1 MEEAVRLYRS
11 AASCFGAV
19 GAHQGGRLVLS
30 LFFKAV
36 LGVQRIFHFD
46 TLTDEGF
53 ALLTGGRRCLSR
65 RTLGVLVC
73 AVSTRAVGKFLQLT
87 QPAVS
92 AAQHLYVSIDEH
104 VVARFTRE
112 FLIPKG
118 FHTIRN
124 KKMRAEKLFFS
135 FDTAGRTLLNLI
147 VTPGNGRLAPVAS
160 KMLAAVRARCR
171 TSCLLRAVLDAGA
184 AQSHRELLEVADH
197 DPYQVL
203 LVRAPRR
210 KAYLDRWKALPEER
224 FTAYDEPGRYK
235 GAPAKRIH
243 VAETTT
249 ALRAAKGAPARQVRT
264 LVVREEKR
272 RGKDRWHALFVFR
285 DNATDALTLTQEF
298 RARQHHEQAY
308 RILLHD
314 AFVDTV
320 PSGYNKKSRNPDRPG
335 FRKNAIALYAWLSGL
350 ALNALTAFSTSLPA
364 RFKWAHPRTLRRWWF
379 NFPAE
384 LYLTDRTL
392 FVVLHPRWFRS
403 WWKQKVEQLNAKK
416 MRIPWMDDRLVLYSL
431 APPRPQSPEPPCAPS
446 TAPSGVWC

>member
-1 MEEAVRLYRS
+1 MQEAVRLYRV
-11 AASCFGAV
+11 AVSCFGRV

-30 LFFKAV
+30 LFFKAL
-36 LGVQRIFHFD
+36 LGIQRIFHFD
-46 TLTDEGF
+46 SLSDVGF

-65 RTLGVLVC
+65 RTLGGLVR

-87 QPAVS
+87 RPVVS
-92 AAQHLYVSIDEH
+92 AAERLHVSIDEH
-104 VVARFTRE
+104 VVARFTRK

-135 FDTAGRTLLNLI
+135 FDIATRTLLDLV

-160 KMLAAVRARCR
+160 KMLGALRACCR
-171 TSCLLRAVLDAGA
+171 DGLLRAVLDAGA

-197 DPYQVL
+197 NHNQVL
-203 LVRAPRR
+203 LVRVPRR
-210 KAYLDRWKALPEER
+210 KAYLDCWKALPEER

-249 ALRAAKGAPARQVRT
+249 AIRAAKGEPVRQVRT
-264 LVVREEKR
+264 LVVREQKR

-285 DNATDALTLTQEF
+285 DNATEALTLIKEY

-320 PSGYNKKSRNPDRPG
+320 PSGYSKQSSNPDRPG
-335 FRKNAIALYAWLSGL
+335 FRKNAVTLYAWLAGL
-350 ALNALTAFSTSLPA
+350 AVNALTDFSASLPV

-379 NFPAE
+379 NFPAD
-384 LYLTDRTL
+384 LYLTDRAL

-403 WWKQKVEQLNAKK
+403 FWEQKVEQLNAKK
-416 MRIPWMDDRLVLYSL
+416 VRIPWMNDRLVLYSL
-431 APPRPQSPEPPCAPS
+431 DAPLPESAEPSSAPS
-446 TAPSGVWC
+446 TASSDVRC

>member
-1 MEEAVRLYRS
+1 MQEAVRLYGV
-11 AASCFGAV
+11 AASCFGSV

-30 LFFKAV
+30 LFFKAL
-36 LGVQRIFHFD
+36 LGIQRIFHFD
-46 TLTDEGF
+46 SLTDVGF

-65 RTLGVLVC
+65 RTLGALVR
-73 AVSTRAVGKFLQLT
+73 AVSTRAVGKFVRLT
-87 QPAVS
+87 QPVVS
-92 AAQHLYVSIDEH
+92 AAQRLCVSIDEH
-104 VVARFTRE
+104 VVARFTRK

-135 FDTAGRTLLNLI
+135 FDTATRTLLDLI

-160 KMLAAVRARCR
+160 KMLGALRARCR
-171 TSCLLRAVLDAGA
+171 NSPLRAVLDAGA
-184 AQSHRELLEVADH
+184 AQNHREMLEVADRT
-197 DPYQVL
+197 PNQVL

-210 KAYLDRWKALPEER
+210 KAYLERWKALPEES
-224 FTAYDEPGRYK
+224 FSAYEEPGRYK

-243 VAETTT
+243 IAETST
-249 ALRAAKGAPARQVRT
+249 ALRAAKGEPVRQVRT

-285 DNATDALTLTQEF
+285 DNATDALTLIQEF

-320 PSGYNKKSRNPDRPG
+320 PSGYSKHSRDPDRPG
-335 FRKNAIALYAWLSGL
+335 FRKNAITLYAWLAGL
-350 ALNALTAFSTSLPA
+350 AVNALTAFSTSLPA

-379 NFPAE
+379 NFPAD
-384 LYLTDRTL
+384 LYLSHRAL
-392 FVVLHPRWFRS
+392 LVVLHPRWFRS
-403 WWKQKVEQLNAKK
+403 WWEQKVEQLNAKK
-416 MRIPWMDDRLVLYSL
+416 IRVPWMDDRLVLYSL
-431 APPRPQSPEPPCAPS
+431 DVPLPDSAEPSSAPS
-446 TAPSGVWC
+446 TAPSDVRC

>member
-1 MEEAVRLYRS
+1 MEEAVRLYRV
-11 AASCFGAV
+11 AASCFGGV

-30 LFFKAV
+30 LFFKAL

-46 TLTDEGF
+46 SLTDVGF
-53 ALLTGGRRCLSR
+53 ALLTGGRSCLSR
-65 RTLGVLVC
+65 RTLGGLVR
-73 AVSTRAVGKFLQLT
+73 AVSTRAVGKFVRLT

-92 AAQHLYVSIDEH
+92 AAQRLYVSIDEH
-104 VVARFTRE
+104 VVARFTRK

-135 FDTAGRTLLNLI
+135 FDTAARTLLDLI

-160 KMLAAVRARCR
+160 KMLGALRARCR

-184 AQSHRELLEVADH
+184 AQSHREMLEVADH
-197 DPYQVL
+197 APNQVL

-210 KAYLDRWKALPEER
+210 KAYLDRWKALPEEL

-243 VAETTT
+243 VAETST
-249 ALRAAKGAPARQVRT
+249 AIRASKGAPARQVRT

-285 DNATDALTLTQEF
+285 DNATDALTLLQEF

-335 FRKNAIALYAWLSGL
+335 FRKNAITLYAWLAGL
-350 ALNALTAFSTSLPA
+350 ALNALTAFSASLPA
-364 RFKWAHPRTLRRWWF
+364 SFKWAHPRTLRRWWF
-379 NFPAE
+379 NFPAD
-384 LYLTDRTL
+384 LYLTDRAL

-416 MRIPWMDDRLVLYSL
+416 MRIPWMEDRLVLYSL
-431 APPRPQSPEPPCAPS
+431 APPRPQSAEPPCAPS
-446 TAPSGVWC
+446 AAPSGVWC

>member
-1 MEEAVRLYRS
+1 MEEAVRLYRVG
-11 AASCFGAV
+11 ACCFGTV

-30 LFFKAV
+30 LFFKAT

-46 TLTDEGF
+46 TLTDAGF
-53 ALLTGGRRCLSR
+53 ALLTGGCRCLSR
-65 RTLGVLVC
+65 RTLGGRVR

-87 QPAVS
+87 QPVVS
-92 AAQHLYVSIDEH
+92 AAQHLSVSIDEH
-104 VVARFTRE
+104 VVARFTRK

-118 FHTIRN
+118 FHTLRN

-135 FDTAGRTLLNLI
+135 FDTAARTLLNLI

-160 KMLAAVRARCR
+160 KMLGAVRARCR

-184 AQSHRELLEVADH
+184 AQNHRQLLEVADH
-197 DPYQVL
+197 DPNQVL

-210 KAYLDRWKALPEER
+210 KAYLERWKALPEEL

-243 VAETTT
+243 VVETSTPI
-249 ALRAAKGAPARQVRT
+249 RAAKGIPVREVRT

-285 DNATDALTLTQEF
+285 DNATDALTLIKEF

-320 PSGYNKKSRNPDRPG
+320 PPGYNKKSRNPDRPG
-335 FRKNAIALYAWLSGL
+335 FRQNAITLYAWLAGL

-379 NFPAE
+379 NFPAD
-384 LYLTDRTL
+384 LYLTDRAL
-392 FVVLHPRWFRS
+392 FVVLYPRWFGS

-416 MRIPWMDDRLVLYSL
+416 LRIPWMDDRLILYSL
-431 APPRPQSPEPPCAPS
+431 APPRSQSADPPPAPS

>member
-1 MEEAVRLYRS
+1 MPEAVQLYRV
-11 AASCFGAV
+11 AASCFGRV
-19 GAHQGGRLVLS
+19 GAHQGGRLALS
-30 LFFKAV
+30 LFFKAL

-46 TLTDEGF
+46 SLTDVGF

-65 RTLGVLVC
+65 RTLGGLVR
-73 AVSTRAVGKFLQLT
+73 AVSTRAVSKFVRLT
-87 QPAVS
+87 QPVVS
-92 AAQHLYVSIDEH
+92 AAERLHVSIDEH
-104 VVARFTRE
+104 VVARFTRK

-135 FDTAGRTLLNLI
+135 FDTAARTLLDLV

-160 KMLAAVRARCR
+160 KMLGALRARCR
-171 TSCLLRAVLDAGA
+171 NSPLRAILDAGA
-184 AQSHRELLEVADH
+184 AQNHGEMLEVADRN
-197 DPYQVL
+197 PNQVL

-210 KAYLDRWKALPEER
+210 KAYLDRWKALPEEL

-243 VAETTT
+243 VAQTTT
-249 ALRAAKGAPARQVRT
+249 AIRTAKGAPVRQVRT
-264 LVVREEKR
+264 LVVREQKR
-272 RGKDRWHALFVFR
+272 QGKDRWHALFVFR
-285 DNATDALTLTQEF
+285 DNATDALTLIKEY

-320 PSGYNKKSRNPDRPG
+320 PSGYSKHSRNPDRPG
-335 FRKNAIALYAWLSGL
+335 FRKNAMTLYAWLAGL
-350 ALNALTAFSTSLPA
+350 AVNALTAFSDSLPE

-379 NFPAE
+379 NFPAD
-384 LYLTDRTL
+384 LYLTDRAL

-431 APPRPQSPEPPCAPS
+431 EPPLPKSAEPSSAPS
-446 TAPSGVWC
+446 TAPSDVWC

>member
-1 MEEAVRLYRS
+1 MQEAVQLYRV
-11 AASCFGAV
+11 ALSCFGGV

-46 TLTDEGF
+46 SLTDVGF
-53 ALLTGGRRCLSR
+53 ALLTGGCHILSR
-65 RTLGVLVC
+65 RTLGGLVR
-73 AVSTRAVGKFLQLT
+73 AVSTRAVGRFVRLT

-92 AAQHLYVSIDEH
+92 AAQRLCVSIDEH
-104 VVARFTRE
+104 VVARFTRK

-135 FDTAGRTLLNLI
+135 FDTATRTLLDLV

-160 KMLAAVRARCR
+160 KMLGALRARCR
-171 TSCLLRAVLDAGA
+171 RRPLRAVLDAGA
-184 AQSHRELLEVADH
+184 AQNHREMLKVADQK
-197 DPYQVL
+197 PPRVL

-210 KAYLDRWKALPEER
+210 KAYLDRWKALPEEL

-249 ALRAAKGAPARQVRT
+249 PIRAAKGTPVRQVRT
-264 LVVREEKR
+264 IVAREQKR
-272 RGKDRWHALFVFR
+272 GGKERWHALFVFG
-285 DNATDALTLTQEF
+285 DEATDALTLIKEF
-298 RARQHHEQAY
+298 RARQHHEQTY

-320 PSGYNKKSRNPDRPG
+320 PSGYNKQSRNPDRPG
-335 FRKNAIALYAWLSGL
+335 FRKNAITLYAWLAGL
-350 ALNALTAFSTSLPA
+350 AVNALTAFSVSLPQ

-379 NFPAE
+379 NFPAD
-384 LYLTDRTL
+384 LYLTDRAL

-416 MRIPWMDDRLVLYSL
+416 LRLPWMDDRLVLYSL
-431 APPRPQSPEPPCAPS
+431 EPPLPQSAEPSSAPS